1 MVDVAEWHLQ
11 NTVEERDI
19 GLPEPPIDACKEW
32 QDQSFSLPPI

>member
-1 MVDVAEWHLQ
+1 MAPPKYSRR
-11 NTVEERDI
+11 ERYI